1 MLFTLRELM
10 SLEEQRILGEK
21 SAEEAQRAE
30 ALRKKTEAEFRI
42 AAETEA
48 KRRAQE
54 ERRRADEAAL
64 REEQARLEAVRIAT
78 IERARLEAA
87 AAAQQAEMA
96 QRHQHEQA
104 LHRLRA
110 DGERHALRRGFVIVL
125 TLTSFAAV
133 GGAYLHFGVLQPRRE
148 AERARLE
155 AVAQS
160 ERAEADRSRDAV
172 TSLQREADDLA
183 ARLEAERKAKE
194 AALARA
200 AAAASASAKASGST
214 RIVTPPPLPTVRE
227 PEPCNPKDPMCGS
240 LKHN

>member
-54 ERRRADEAAL
+54 ERRRADAAAL

-87 AAAQQAEMA
+87 AAAQQAELA

-125 TLTSFAAV
+125 ALSSLAAV
-133 GGAYLHFGVLQPRRE
+133 GGAYVHFGVLQPKRE

-155 AVAQS
+155 AAAQS

-172 TSLQREADDLA
+172 ADLQREADDLA

-200 AAAASASAKASGST
+200 AAAASAKPTGSA
-214 RIVTPPPLPTVRE
+214 RIIPPPPQPTVRE
-227 PEPCNPKDPMCGS
+227 QEPCNPKDPMCGS